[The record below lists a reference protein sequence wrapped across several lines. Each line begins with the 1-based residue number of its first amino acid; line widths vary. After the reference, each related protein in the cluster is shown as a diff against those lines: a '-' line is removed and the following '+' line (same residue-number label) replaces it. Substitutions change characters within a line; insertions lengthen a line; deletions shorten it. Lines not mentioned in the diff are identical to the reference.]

1 MYYMSCICIYPL
13 IASDDASVESVG
25 VTADTGKKFTGGKKK
40 LTLERVKVSGIR
52 LSDI

>member
-1 MYYMSCICIYPL
+1 MYYMLCICIYPL
-13 IASDDASVESVG
+13 ASDDASVESVG